1 MKRLFTKI
9 EYFWFGRAMIMERL
23 KGFVERVSESIGCY
37 YHLTGG
43 GLYSLKKFESDQK
56 GQMGVFGW
64 VRELKRG
71 DLFRIE
77 TYEGLGDRA
86 GVRDLADE
94 VREGMH
100 IVSKKKDPDGK
111 GTRILFNVGKGSHG
125 EDYQKAVRALRAI
138 KVLN

>member
-1 MKRLFTKI
+1 
-9 EYFWFGRAMIMERL
+9 MIVESL

-37 YHLTGG
+37 YHLTGSG
-43 GLYSLKKFESDQK
+43 FYSLKKFESDQK
-56 GQMGVFGW
+56 DQMGVLGR

-77 TYEGLGDRA
+77 TYECLGDRA
-86 GVRDLADE
+86 GVSDLADE

-100 IVSKKKDPDGK
+100 FISKKKDPDGK
-111 GTRILFNVGKGSHG
+111 GTRILFNVRKGSHG

-138 KVLN
+138 KVLK

>member
-1 MKRLFTKI
+1 
-9 EYFWFGRAMIMERL
+9 MERL

-37 YHLTGG
+37 YHLTGSG
-43 GLYSLKKFESDQK
+43 FYSLKKFESDQK

-64 VRELKRG
+64 VRELKRA
-71 DLFRIE
+71 DLFRLE

-111 GTRILFNVGKGSHG
+111 GTTILFNVGKGSHG

-138 KVLN
+138 KVLE

>member
-1 MKRLFTKI
+1 
-9 EYFWFGRAMIMERL
+9 MESL

-37 YHLTGG
+37 YHLNGG
-43 GLYSLKKFESDQK
+43 GYYSLKKFESDQN
-56 GQMGVFGW
+56 GQMGVFGL

-71 DLFRIE
+71 DLFRLE

-86 GVRDLADE
+86 GVSDLADE

-100 IVSKKKDPDGK
+100 FVSKKKDPDGK

-125 EDYQKAVRALRAI
+125 KDYQKAVRALRAI
-138 KVLN
+138 KVLE

>member
-1 MKRLFTKI
+1 
-9 EYFWFGRAMIMERL
+9 MERL
-23 KGFVERVSESIGCY
+23 KGFVKRVSESIGCY
-37 YHLTGG
+37 YHLNGG
-43 GLYSLKKFESDQK
+43 GFYSLKKFEFDQK

-86 GVRDLADE
+86 GVSDLADE
-94 VREGMH
+94 VGGGMH

-125 EDYQKAVRALRAI
+125 KDYQKAVRALRAI
-138 KVLN
+138 KVLK

>member
-1 MKRLFTKI
+1 
-9 EYFWFGRAMIMERL
+9 MERL
-23 KGFVERVSESIGCY
+23 KGFVERVSESLGCY
-37 YHLTGG
+37 YHLNGG
-43 GLYSLKKFESDQK
+43 GFYSLKRCESDQK

-86 GVRDLADE
+86 GVSDLADE
-94 VREGMH
+94 VRKSMY
-100 IVSKKKDPDGK
+100 IVSKNKDPDGK

-138 KVLN
+138 KVLK

>member
-1 MKRLFTKI
+1 
-9 EYFWFGRAMIMERL
+9 MERL
-23 KGFVERVSESIGCY
+23 KVFVERVSESIGCY
-37 YHLTGG
+37 YHLNGRG
-43 GLYSLKKFESDQK
+43 FYSLKKFESDQK

-64 VRELKRG
+64 VHELKRG

-86 GVRDLADE
+86 GVSDLADE
-94 VREGMH
+94 VRKSTY

-138 KVLN
+138 KVLK